1 MVVTLLHYITS
12 LQTTIQYYPGLLN
25 LSKTKD
31 VMLVYRGELARLDLM
46 VLEKME
52 LLMDMVGLKMLMG
65 GTPGLFSIMAWLPD
79 TMKRGNTTEKT
90 QPAITWGIF
99 QSISPV

>member
-1 MVVTLLHYITS
+1 
-12 LQTTIQYYPGLLN
+12 
-25 LSKTKD
+25 
-31 VMLVYRGELARLDLM
+31 M

-79 TMKRGNTTEKT
+79 TMNKGNTTENT
-90 QPAITWGIF
+90 QPAITWQGGVNIRF
-99 QSISPV
+99 LFKTL